1 MKSHNEFMEEINEVT
16 REPTL
21 AEQTHD
27 ALKDDANYNRDEVN
41 KWKI

>member
-1 MKSHNEFMEEINEVT
+1 MKNHNEFMKEVNEAT

-27 ALKDDANYNRDEVN
+27 ALKHDANYNSGEGDG
-41 KWKI
+41 K

>member
-1 MKSHNEFMEEINEVT
+1 MKETHNEFMERVVEKS

-27 ALKDDANYNRDEVN
+27 ALKDDANYNNSELN
-41 KWKI
+41 K

>member
-1 MKSHNEFMEEINEVT
+1 MKETHNEFMERVAEET

-27 ALKDDANYNRDEVN
+27 ALKDDANYNSGEGG
-41 KWKI
+41 KK

>member
-1 MKSHNEFMEEINEVT
+1 MKTHNEFMERVVEES

-27 ALKDDANYNRDEVN
+27 ALKDDANYNSDEGDG
-41 KWKI
+41 K